1 MDNLEPYWHFVRTA
15 KKAHYMA
22 NRFGHGY
29 VCKYVAGSGFRV
41 TGLEIGVWVERL
53 LQ

>member
-1 MDNLEPYWHFVRTA
+1 MDNLEPYWHFVHTA

-22 NRFGHGY
+22 NRFGRGL
-29 VCKYVAGSGFRV
+29 GFRV
-41 TGLEIGVWVERL
+41 AGLELRVWVERL